1 MTNHDHSQVEAQTNL
16 EKEQRMPE
24 AVNGTTRIYYD
35 TKGDRNDPSILLING
50 YTQPM
55 TSFMD
60 GFCQLL
66 VDAGYHVIRFDN
78 RDVGLTSKTQGDP
91 PDLQGIITAVM
102 ANQTPPQVPYTLE
115 DMAADAF
122 AVLDAASIT
131 SAHIVGVSM
140 GGYIAQTMAIT
151 NPKRLESMT
160 SIMSTT
166 GAPGVGIATPEVG
179 TNLRSPLGI
188 ETKEEAVEWSLHNYR
203 LFAGPLFDEEAHKS
217 LAASNYERNWNP
229 LVTVFQLAAMLTGP
243 DRTEDLQ
250 SIEVPT
256 LVIHGAKDT
265 LVQVDG
271 GQATAAAI
279 NNSRL
284 VIFDEM
290 GHEMP
295 EILWCDI
302 TTEILNHVRAT
313 ESA

>member
-1 MTNHDHSQVEAQTNL
+1 
-16 EKEQRMPE
+16 MPE
-24 AVNGTTRIYYD
+24 ARNGTTTIHYD
-35 TKGDRNDPSILLING
+35 TKGEIENPSILLIMG
-50 YTQPM
+50 YTEPM
-55 TSFMD
+55 TSFKD

-91 PDLQGIITAVM
+91 PDLQAIITAVM
-102 ANQTPPQVPYTLE
+102 TGQTPPQVPYTLE

-122 AVLDAASIT
+122 VVLDAVGVS

-140 GGYIAQTMAIT
+140 GGNIAQIMTIT
-151 NPKRLESMT
+151 NPKRVKSMT

-179 TNLRSPLGI
+179 ANLRSPLGI
-188 ETKEEAVEWSLHNYR
+188 ETKEEAVECSLHNYR

-217 LAASNYERNWNP
+217 LAASNYDRNWNP
-229 LVTVFQLAAMLTGP
+229 LVTVFQLAAMMTGP
-243 DRTEDLQ
+243 DRTYDLQ
-250 SIEVPT
+250 SIEAPT

-271 GQATAAAI
+271 GKATAAAI
-279 NNSRL
+279 KGSRL

-302 TTEILNHVRAT
+302 TTEILNHVQAS

>member
-1 MTNHDHSQVEAQTNL
+1 
-16 EKEQRMPE
+16 MPE
-24 AVNGTTRIYYD
+24 AVNGTTTIHYD
-35 TKGDRNDPSILLING
+35 TKGDRENPSLLLIMG
-50 YTQPM
+50 YTEPM
-55 TSFMD
+55 TSFKD

-91 PDLQGIITAVM
+91 PDLQAIITALM
-102 ANQTPPQVPYTLE
+102 TGQIPDQVPYTLE
-115 DMAADAF
+115 DMATDAF
-122 AVLDAASIT
+122 AVLDAAGVS

-140 GGYIAQTMAIT
+140 GGNIAQTMAIT
-151 NPKRLESMT
+151 NPKRVISMT

-179 TNLRSPLGI
+179 ANLRSPLGI
-188 ETKEEAVEWSLHNYR
+188 ETKEEAVECSLHNYR
-203 LFAGPLFDEEAHKS
+203 LFAGPLFDEEAHKNH
-217 LAASNYERNWNP
+217 AASNYERNWNP
-229 LVTVFQLAAMLTGP
+229 LVTVFQLAAMLTGS
-243 DRTEDLQ
+243 DRTEELQ
-250 SIEVPT
+250 STEVPT

-265 LVQVDG
+265 LVQIDG
-271 GQATAAAI
+271 GKATAEAI
-279 NNSRL
+279 KDSRL

-302 TTEILNHVRAT
+302 TTEILNHVQAS

>member
-1 MTNHDHSQVEAQTNL
+1 
-16 EKEQRMPE
+16 MPE
-24 AVNGTTRIYYD
+24 AINGTTTIHYD
-35 TKGDRNDPSILLING
+35 NKGNIEDPSILLIMG
-50 YTQPM
+50 YTEPM
-55 TSFMD
+55 TSFKD

-66 VDAGYHVIRFDN
+66 LDAGYHVIRFDN
-78 RDVGLTSKTQGDP
+78 RDVGLTSKTQTAP
-91 PDLQGIITAVM
+91 PDLQAIITAAM
-102 ANQTPPQVPYTLE
+102 TGQTPPQVPYTLE
-115 DMAADAF
+115 DMAEDAF
-122 AVLDAASIT
+122 AVLDAVGVS

-151 NPKRLESMT
+151 NPKRVMSMT

-179 TNLRSPLGI
+179 ANLKSPIGI
-188 ETKEEAVEWSLHNYR
+188 DTKEEAVECSLHNYR
-203 LFAGPLFDEEAHKS
+203 LFAGPLFDEEAHRS

-229 LVTVFQLAAMLTGP
+229 LVTLFQLAAMLTGP
-243 DRTEDLQ
+243 DRTEDLK
-250 SIEVPT
+250 SITTPT

-271 GQATAAAI
+271 GKATAAAI
-279 NNSRL
+279 KNSRL

-302 TTEILNHVRAT
+302 TTEILNHLQASNGT
-313 ESA
+313 

>member
-1 MTNHDHSQVEAQTNL
+1 
-16 EKEQRMPE
+16 MPE
-24 AVNGTTRIYYD
+24 ARNGTTTIHYD
-35 TKGDRNDPSILLING
+35 TKGEIENPSILLIMG
-50 YTQPM
+50 YTEPM
-55 TSFMD
+55 TSFKD

-91 PDLQGIITAVM
+91 PDLQAIITAVM
-102 ANQTPPQVPYTLE
+102 TGQTPPQVPYTLE

-122 AVLDAASIT
+122 VVLDAVGVS

-140 GGYIAQTMAIT
+140 GGNIAQIMTIT
-151 NPKRLESMT
+151 NPKRVKSMT

-179 TNLRSPLGI
+179 ANLRSPLGI
-188 ETKEEAVEWSLHNYR
+188 ETKEEAVECSLHNYR

-217 LAASNYERNWNP
+217 LAASNYDRNWNP
-229 LVTVFQLAAMLTGP
+229 LVTVFQLAAMMTGP
-243 DRTEDLQ
+243 DRTYDLQ
-250 SIEVPT
+250 SIEAPT

-271 GQATAAAI
+271 GKATAAAI
-279 NNSRL
+279 KGSRL

-302 TTEILNHVRAT
+302 TTEILNHVQAS
-313 ESA
+313 ESV

>member
-1 MTNHDHSQVEAQTNL
+1 
-16 EKEQRMPE
+16 MPE
-24 AVNGTTRIYYD
+24 AVNGTTTIHYD
-35 TKGDRNDPSILLING
+35 TKGDRENPSILLIMG
-50 YTQPM
+50 YTEPM
-55 TSFMD
+55 TSFRD

-91 PDLQGIITAVM
+91 PDLQAVITAVM
-102 ANQTPPQVPYTLE
+102 TGQTLPKIPYTIE
-115 DMAADAF
+115 DMASDAF
-122 AVLDAASIT
+122 AVLDAAGVS

-140 GGYIAQTMAIT
+140 GGNIAQTMAIT
-151 NPKRLESMT
+151 NPRRVASMT

-179 TNLRSPLGI
+179 ASLKSPLGI
-188 ETKEEAVEWSLHNYR
+188 ETKEEAVECSLHNYR
-203 LFAGPLFDEEAHKS
+203 LFAGPLFDEEAHKN

-229 LVTVFQLAAMLTGP
+229 LVTVFQLAAMLAGP
-243 DRTEDLQ
+243 DRTDDLQ

-271 GQATAAAI
+271 GKATSAAI
-279 NNSRL
+279 KNSRL

-302 TTEILNHVRAT
+302 TTEILNHVQASERA
-313 ESA
+313 

>member
-1 MTNHDHSQVEAQTNL
+1 
-16 EKEQRMPE
+16 MPE
-24 AVNGTTRIYYD
+24 VMNGTTTIYYD
-35 TKGDRNDPSILLING
+35 TKGDRENPSILLIMG
-50 YTQPM
+50 YTEPM
-55 TSFMD
+55 TSFKD
-60 GFCQLL
+60 GFCKLL

-91 PDLQGIITAVM
+91 PDLQAIITAVM
-102 ANQTPPQVPYTLE
+102 TGQTPPEVPYSLV

-122 AVLDAASIT
+122 AVLDAASVS

-140 GGYIAQTMAIT
+140 GGHIAQTMAIKDSERVT
-151 NPKRLESMT
+151 SVT

-166 GAPGVGIATPEVG
+166 GAPGVGVATPEVG
-179 TNLRSPLGI
+179 ANLRSPLGI

-229 LVTVFQLAAMLTGP
+229 LVTVFQLAAMLTAP
-243 DRTEDLQ
+243 DRTGDLQ

-265 LVQVDG
+265 LVQVEG
-271 GQATAAAI
+271 GKATAAAI
-279 NNSRL
+279 KNSRL

-302 TTEILNHVRAT
+302 TTEILNHVQAS

>member
-1 MTNHDHSQVEAQTNL
+1 
-16 EKEQRMPE
+16 MPE
-24 AVNGTTRIYYD
+24 AVNGTTMIHYD
-35 TKGDRNDPSILLING
+35 TKGDRENPSLLLIMG
-50 YTQPM
+50 YTEPM
-55 TSFMD
+55 TSFKD

-91 PDLQGIITAVM
+91 PDLQAIITALM
-102 ANQTPPQVPYTLE
+102 TGQIPDQVPYTLE
-115 DMAADAF
+115 DMATDAF
-122 AVLDAASIT
+122 AVLDAAGVS

-140 GGYIAQTMAIT
+140 GGNIAQTMAIT
-151 NPKRLESMT
+151 NPKRVISMT

-179 TNLRSPLGI
+179 ANLRSPLGI
-188 ETKEEAVEWSLHNYR
+188 ETKEEAVECSLHNYR
-203 LFAGPLFDEEAHKS
+203 LFAGPLFDEEAHKN

-243 DRTEDLQ
+243 DRTEELQ
-250 SIEVPT
+250 STEVPT

-271 GQATAAAI
+271 GKATAEAI
-279 NNSRL
+279 KDSRL

-302 TTEILNHVRAT
+302 TTEILNHVQAS

>member
-1 MTNHDHSQVEAQTNL
+1 
-16 EKEQRMPE
+16 MPE
-24 AVNGTTRIYYD
+24 ARNGTTTIHYD
-35 TKGDRNDPSILLING
+35 TKGEIENPSILLIMG
-50 YTQPM
+50 YTEPM
-55 TSFMD
+55 TSFKD

-91 PDLQGIITAVM
+91 PDLQAIITAVM
-102 ANQTPPQVPYTLE
+102 TGQTPPQVPYTLE

-122 AVLDAASIT
+122 VVLDAVGVS

-140 GGYIAQTMAIT
+140 GGNIAQIMTIT
-151 NPKRLESMT
+151 NPKRVKSMT

-179 TNLRSPLGI
+179 ANLRSPLGI
-188 ETKEEAVEWSLHNYR
+188 ETKEEAVECSLHNYR

-217 LAASNYERNWNP
+217 LAASNYDRNWNP
-229 LVTVFQLAAMLTGP
+229 LVTVFQLAAMMTGP
-243 DRTEDLQ
+243 DRTYDLQ

-271 GQATAAAI
+271 GKATAAAI
-279 NNSRL
+279 KGSRL

-302 TTEILNHVRAT
+302 TTEILNHVQAS
-313 ESA
+313 ESV

>member
-1 MTNHDHSQVEAQTNL
+1 
-16 EKEQRMPE
+16 MPE
-24 AVNGTTRIYYD
+24 AVNGTTTIHYD
-35 TKGDRNDPSILLING
+35 TKGDTENPSLLLIMG
-50 YTQPM
+50 YTEPM
-55 TSFMD
+55 TSFKD

-78 RDVGLTSKTQGDP
+78 RDVGLTSKTHGDP
-91 PDLQGIITAVM
+91 PDLQSIITALM
-102 ANQTPPQVPYTLE
+102 TGQIPDQVPYTLE
-115 DMAADAF
+115 DMATDAF
-122 AVLDAASIT
+122 AVLDAAGVS

-140 GGYIAQTMAIT
+140 GGNIAQTMAIT
-151 NPKRLESMT
+151 NPKRVISMT

-179 TNLRSPLGI
+179 ANLRSPLGI
-188 ETKEEAVEWSLHNYR
+188 ETKEEAVECSLHNYR
-203 LFAGPLFDEEAHKS
+203 LFAGPLFDEEAHKNH
-217 LAASNYERNWNP
+217 AASNYERNWNP
-229 LVTVFQLAAMLTGP
+229 LVTVFQLAAMLTGS
-243 DRTEDLQ
+243 DRTEELQ
-250 SIEVPT
+250 STEVPT

-271 GQATAAAI
+271 GKATAEAI
-279 NNSRL
+279 KDSRL

-302 TTEILNHVRAT
+302 TTEILNHVQAS

>member
-1 MTNHDHSQVEAQTNL
+1 
-16 EKEQRMPE
+16 MPE
-24 AVNGTTRIYYD
+24 AVNGTTRIHYD
-35 TKGDRNDPSILLING
+35 TKGDREDPSILLVMG
-50 YTQPM
+50 YTEPM
-55 TSFMD
+55 TSFKE
-60 GFCQLL
+60 GFCQFL

-78 RDVGLTSKTQGDP
+78 RDVGLTSKTQTAP
-91 PDLQGIITAVM
+91 PDIQAIVTAVM
-102 ANQTPPQVPYTLE
+102 TGQTPPEVPYTLE
-115 DMAADAF
+115 DMADDAF
-122 AVLDAASIT
+122 AVLDTVEVSR
-131 SAHIVGVSM
+131 AHIVGVSM

-151 NPKRLESMT
+151 KPERVISMT

-179 TNLRSPLGI
+179 ANLRSPLGI
-188 ETKEEAVEWSLHNYR
+188 DTKEEAVECSLHNYR
-203 LFAGPLFDEEAHKS
+203 LFAGPLFDEEAHRG
-217 LAASNYERNWNP
+217 LAESNYERNWNP
-229 LVTVFQLAAMLTGP
+229 LVTLYQLAAMMTGP
-243 DRTEDLQ
+243 DRTEELK
-250 SIEVPT
+250 SISTPT

-271 GQATAAAI
+271 GEATAAAVKD
-279 NNSRL
+279 SRL

>member
-1 MTNHDHSQVEAQTNL
+1 
-16 EKEQRMPE
+16 MPE
-24 AVNGTTRIYYD
+24 ARNGTTTIYYD
-35 TKGDRNDPSILLING
+35 TKGEIENPSILLIMG
-50 YTQPM
+50 YTEPM
-55 TSFMD
+55 TSFKD

-91 PDLQGIITAVM
+91 PDLQAIITAVM
-102 ANQTPPQVPYTLE
+102 TGQTPPQVSYTLE

-122 AVLDAASIT
+122 VVLDAVGVS

-140 GGYIAQTMAIT
+140 GGNIAQIMTIT
-151 NPKRLESMT
+151 NPKRVKSMT

-179 TNLRSPLGI
+179 ANLRSPLGI
-188 ETKEEAVEWSLHNYR
+188 ETKEEAVECSLHNYR

-217 LAASNYERNWNP
+217 LAASNYDRNWNP
-229 LVTVFQLAAMLTGP
+229 LVTVFQLAAMMTGP
-243 DRTEDLQ
+243 DRTYDLQ
-250 SIEVPT
+250 SIEAPT

-271 GQATAAAI
+271 GKATAAAI
-279 NNSRL
+279 KGSRL

-302 TTEILNHVRAT
+302 TTEILNHVQAS
-313 ESA
+313 ESV

>member
-1 MTNHDHSQVEAQTNL
+1 
-16 EKEQRMPE
+16 MPE
-24 AVNGTTRIYYD
+24 AMNGTTTIYYD
-35 TKGDRNDPSILLING
+35 TKGDRENPSILLIMG
-50 YTQPM
+50 YTEPM
-55 TSFMD
+55 TSFKD
-60 GFCQLL
+60 GFCKLL

-91 PDLQGIITAVM
+91 PDLQAIITAVM
-102 ANQTPPQVPYTLE
+102 TGQTPPEVPYSLV
-115 DMAADAF
+115 DMATDAF
-122 AVLDAASIT
+122 AVLDAASVS

-140 GGYIAQTMAIT
+140 GGHIAQTMAIKDSERVT
-151 NPKRLESMT
+151 SVT

-166 GAPGVGIATPEVG
+166 GAPGVGVATPEVG
-179 TNLRSPLGI
+179 ANLRSPLGI

-229 LVTVFQLAAMLTGP
+229 LVTVFQLAAMLTAP
-243 DRTEDLQ
+243 DRTGDLQ

-265 LVQVDG
+265 LVQVEG
-271 GQATAAAI
+271 GKATAAAI
-279 NNSRL
+279 KNSRL

-302 TTEILNHVRAT
+302 TTEILNHVQAS

>member
-1 MTNHDHSQVEAQTNL
+1 
-16 EKEQRMPE
+16 MPK
-24 AVNGTTRIYYD
+24 ALNGTTTIHYD
-35 TKGDRNDPSILLING
+35 TKGDRENPSLLLIMG
-50 YTQPM
+50 YTEPM
-55 TSFMD
+55 TSFKD

-91 PDLQGIITAVM
+91 PDLQAIITALM
-102 ANQTPPQVPYTLE
+102 TGQIPDQVPYTLE
-115 DMAADAF
+115 DMATDAF
-122 AVLDAASIT
+122 AVLDAAGVS

-140 GGYIAQTMAIT
+140 GGNIAQTMAIT
-151 NPKRLESMT
+151 NPKRVISMT

-166 GAPGVGIATPEVG
+166 GTPGVGIATPEVG
-179 TNLRSPLGI
+179 ANLRSPLGI
-188 ETKEEAVEWSLHNYR
+188 ETKEEAVECSLHNYR
-203 LFAGPLFDEEAHKS
+203 LFAGPLFDEEAHKN

-243 DRTEDLQ
+243 DRTEELQ
-250 SIEVPT
+250 STEVPT

-271 GQATAAAI
+271 GKATAEAI
-279 NNSRL
+279 KDSRL

-302 TTEILNHVRAT
+302 TTEILNHVQAS

>member
-1 MTNHDHSQVEAQTNL
+1 
-16 EKEQRMPE
+16 MPE
-24 AVNGTTRIYYD
+24 AMNGTTTIYYD
-35 TKGDRNDPSILLING
+35 TKGDRENPSILLIMG
-50 YTQPM
+50 YTEPM
-55 TSFMD
+55 TSFKD
-60 GFCQLL
+60 GFCKLL

-91 PDLQGIITAVM
+91 PDLQAIITAVM
-102 ANQTPPQVPYTLE
+102 TGQTPPEVPYSLV

-122 AVLDAASIT
+122 AVLDAASVS

-140 GGYIAQTMAIT
+140 GGHIAQTMAIKDSERVT
-151 NPKRLESMT
+151 SVT

-166 GAPGVGIATPEVG
+166 GAPGVGVATPEVG
-179 TNLRSPLGI
+179 ANLRSPLGI

-229 LVTVFQLAAMLTGP
+229 LVTVFQLAAMLTAP
-243 DRTEDLQ
+243 DRTGDLQ
-250 SIEVPT
+250 SIELPT

-265 LVQVDG
+265 LVQVEG
-271 GQATAAAI
+271 GKATAAAI
-279 NNSRL
+279 KNSRL

-302 TTEILNHVRAT
+302 TTEILNHVQAS

>member
-1 MTNHDHSQVEAQTNL
+1 MAGQT
-16 EKEQRMPE
+16 
-24 AVNGTTRIYYD
+24 
-35 TKGDRNDPSILLING
+35 S
-50 YTQPM
+50 
-55 TSFMD
+55 
-60 GFCQLL
+60 
-66 VDAGYHVIRFDN
+66 
-78 RDVGLTSKTQGDP
+78 
-91 PDLQGIITAVM
+91 
-102 ANQTPPQVPYTLE
+102 PQVPYTLE

-122 AVLDAASIT
+122 AVLDAAGVS

-140 GGYIAQTMAIT
+140 GGNIAQTMAIT
-151 NPKRLESMT
+151 RPERVLSMT

-188 ETKEEAVEWSLHNYR
+188 ETKEEAVECSLHNYR
-203 LFAGPLFDEEAHKS
+203 LFAGPLFDEEAHRG

-250 SIEVPT
+250 STEVST

-271 GQATAAAI
+271 GKATAAAI
-279 NNSRL
+279 KNSRL

>member
-1 MTNHDHSQVEAQTNL
+1 
-16 EKEQRMPE
+16 MPE
-24 AVNGTTRIYYD
+24 AINGTTTIHYD
-35 TKGDRNDPSILLING
+35 TKGDRENPSILLIMG
-50 YTQPM
+50 YTEPM
-55 TSFMD
+55 TSFKD

-66 VDAGYHVIRFDN
+66 LDAGYHVIRFDN

-91 PDLQGIITAVM
+91 PDLQAIITAVM
-102 ANQTPPQVPYTLE
+102 TGQTPPEVPYSLV

-122 AVLDAASIT
+122 AVLDAASVS

-140 GGYIAQTMAIT
+140 GGHIAQTMAIKDSERVT
-151 NPKRLESMT
+151 SVT

-166 GAPGVGIATPEVG
+166 GAPGVGVATPEVG
-179 TNLRSPLGI
+179 ANLRSPLGI

-229 LVTVFQLAAMLTGP
+229 LVTVFQLAAMLTAP
-243 DRTEDLQ
+243 DRTGDLQ

-265 LVQVDG
+265 LVQVEG
-271 GQATAAAI
+271 GKATAAAI
-279 NNSRL
+279 KNSRL

-302 TTEILNHVRAT
+302 TTEILNHVQAT

>member
-1 MTNHDHSQVEAQTNL
+1 
-16 EKEQRMPE
+16 MPE
-24 AVNGTTRIYYD
+24 ARNGTTTIHYD
-35 TKGDRNDPSILLING
+35 TKGEIENPSILLIMG
-50 YTQPM
+50 YTEPM
-55 TSFMD
+55 TSFKD

-91 PDLQGIITAVM
+91 PDLQAIITAVM
-102 ANQTPPQVPYTLE
+102 TGQTPPQVPYTLE

-122 AVLDAASIT
+122 VVLDAVGVS

-140 GGYIAQTMAIT
+140 GGNIAQIMTIT
-151 NPKRLESMT
+151 NPKRVKSMT

-179 TNLRSPLGI
+179 ANLRSPLGI
-188 ETKEEAVEWSLHNYR
+188 ETKEEAVECSLHNYR

-229 LVTVFQLAAMLTGP
+229 LVTVFQLAAMMTGP
-243 DRTEDLQ
+243 DRTYDLQ
-250 SIEVPT
+250 SIEAPT

-271 GQATAAAI
+271 GKATAAAI
-279 NNSRL
+279 KGSRL

-302 TTEILNHVRAT
+302 TTEILNHVQAS
-313 ESA
+313 ESV

>member
-1 MTNHDHSQVEAQTNL
+1 
-16 EKEQRMPE
+16 MPE
-24 AVNGTTRIYYD
+24 AVNGTTTIHYD
-35 TKGDRNDPSILLING
+35 TKGDRENPSILLIMG
-50 YTQPM
+50 YTEPM
-55 TSFMD
+55 TSFRD

-91 PDLQGIITAVM
+91 PDLQAVITAVM
-102 ANQTPPQVPYTLE
+102 TGQTLPKIPYTIE
-115 DMAADAF
+115 DMASDAF
-122 AVLDAASIT
+122 AVLDAAGVS

-140 GGYIAQTMAIT
+140 GGNIAQTMAIT
-151 NPKRLESMT
+151 NPRRVASMI

-179 TNLRSPLGI
+179 ASLKSPLGI
-188 ETKEEAVEWSLHNYR
+188 ETKEEAVECSLHNYR
-203 LFAGPLFDEEAHKS
+203 LFAGPLFDEEAHKN

-243 DRTEDLQ
+243 DRTEELQ
-250 SIEVPT
+250 STEVPT

-271 GQATAAAI
+271 GKATAEAI
-279 NNSRL
+279 KDSRL

-302 TTEILNHVRAT
+302 TTEILNHVQAS

>member
-1 MTNHDHSQVEAQTNL
+1 
-16 EKEQRMPE
+16 MPE
-24 AVNGTTRIYYD
+24 AMNGTTTIYYD
-35 TKGDRNDPSILLING
+35 TKGDRENPSILLIMG
-50 YTQPM
+50 YTEPM
-55 TSFMD
+55 TSFKD
-60 GFCQLL
+60 GFCKLL

-91 PDLQGIITAVM
+91 PDLQAIITAIM
-102 ANQTPPQVPYTLE
+102 TGQTPPEVPYSLV

-122 AVLDAASIT
+122 AVLDAASVS

-140 GGYIAQTMAIT
+140 GGHIAQTMAIKDSERVT
-151 NPKRLESMT
+151 SVT

-166 GAPGVGIATPEVG
+166 GAPGVGVATPEVG
-179 TNLRSPLGI
+179 ANLRSPLGI

-229 LVTVFQLAAMLTGP
+229 LVTVFQLAAMLTAP
-243 DRTEDLQ
+243 DRTGDLQ

-265 LVQVDG
+265 LVQVEG
-271 GQATAAAI
+271 GKATAAAI
-279 NNSRL
+279 KNSRL

-302 TTEILNHVRAT
+302 TTEILNHVQAS

>member
-1 MTNHDHSQVEAQTNL
+1 
-16 EKEQRMPE
+16 MPE
-24 AVNGTTRIYYD
+24 AVNGTTMIHYD
-35 TKGDRNDPSILLING
+35 TKGDRENPSLLLIMG
-50 YTQPM
+50 YTEPM
-55 TSFMD
+55 TSFKD

-91 PDLQGIITAVM
+91 PDLQAIITALM
-102 ANQTPPQVPYTLE
+102 TGQIPDQVPYTLE
-115 DMAADAF
+115 DMATDAF
-122 AVLDAASIT
+122 AVLDAAGVS

-140 GGYIAQTMAIT
+140 GGNIAQTMAIT
-151 NPKRLESMT
+151 NPKRVISMT

-166 GAPGVGIATPEVG
+166 GTPGVGIATPEVG
-179 TNLRSPLGI
+179 ANLRSPLGI
-188 ETKEEAVEWSLHNYR
+188 ETKEEAVECSLHNYR
-203 LFAGPLFDEEAHKS
+203 LFAGPLFDEEAHKN

-229 LVTVFQLAAMLTGP
+229 LVTVFQLAAMLAGP
-243 DRTEDLQ
+243 DRTDDLQ

-271 GQATAAAI
+271 GKATSAAI
-279 NNSRL
+279 KNSRL

-302 TTEILNHVRAT
+302 TTEILNHVQASERA
-313 ESA
+313 